1 MKFILFGDGEWAAGS
16 LLRLR
21 ERGHEALGVVIRRK
35 PSSDALT
42 AAARGLGI
50 EVLQP
55 ENANAPDF
63 VEAVRR
69 RAPELNVSV
78 SYDQIL
84 RRPIRETARH
94 GFINLHA
101 GKLPQY
107 RGRNV
112 INWALING
120 ETEIGITS
128 HFVDD
133 GIDSG
138 DIILQKTLP
147 IGWTDSYG
155 DVLERVV
162 AALPDVA
169 AESVSLIESGR
180 NERRP
185 QPPGA
190 GTYFGG
196 RREGD
201 EWLDWADTSRNLHNK
216 VRAISRP
223 GPGARTLVD
232 GSPVVIWRAY
242 YDPGWPNYMATPG
255 EVVGSAEGRGVFVK
269 TGDSTL
275 LVEEAQAAGG
285 ACREPSWRIGTRLGK
300 DGAAALTALLDRL
313 DALERGVLQGE
324 PHGGN
329 RTD

>member
-1 MKFILFGDGEWAAGS
+1 MKVLLFGDGAWAEGS
-16 LLRLR
+16 LRRLR
-21 ERGHEALGVVIRRK
+21 ERGHEVLGVVVRK
-35 PSSDALT
+35 RPSSDVLA

-63 VEAVRR
+63 VEEVRR

-84 RRPIRETARH
+84 RRPMRETARH

-120 ETEIGITS
+120 EREIGITA
-128 HFVDD
+128 HVVDD

-138 DIILQKTLP
+138 DILLQKTLP

-169 AESVSLIESGR
+169 ADAVSLIEAGR
-180 NERRP
+180 HERRP
-185 QPPGA
+185 QPPGS

-201 EWLDWADTSRNLHNK
+201 EWLDWSDTSRNLHNK

-242 YDPGWPNYMATPG
+242 YDPEWPQYTATPG
-255 EVVGSAEGRGVFVK
+255 EVVGRAEGRGVFVK

-275 LVEEAQAAGG
+275 LVEETQAKDGS
-285 ACREPSWRIGTRLGK
+285 CREPSWRIGTRLGV
-300 DGAAALTALLDRL
+300 DSAALSTLIDRL
-313 DALERGVLQGE
+313 EALERRVLQGDT
-324 PHGGN
+324 HAGN